1 MTPEIVVVGSV
12 AFDSIQAPAGGREKM
27 LGGSAS
33 YAAVGA
39 ALFAPTGLVAVV
51 GEDFPEEYAA
61 SFARAGVDLAGF
73 VRAEGETFHWS
84 GTYTDDMN
92 DRVTNFTKLGVFEH
106 FTPVLPDAY
115 RDSPCL
121 ALGNIAPA
129 LQLEVLRQMR
139 SPRFVMLD
147 TMNLWIANAKADL
160 LEAVAK
166 SDMVVINEH
175 EIRELTGKSS
185 LVSGARELLKMGPKF
200 ALVKKGEHGAFLLTE
215 DDFLAAPAW
224 PMDLPVDSTGAG
236 DTFSAG
242 IVGTIARAGNLER
255 DTLRRAMAN
264 ATCLASFAC
273 EAFGLE
279 KLLAVT
285 REELDARVAKY
296 RAMLP

>member
-12 AFDSIQAPAGGREKM
+12 AFDSIQAPAGSREKM

-33 YAAVGA
+33 YAAAGA
-39 ALFAPTGLVAVV
+39 ALFSPTGLVAVV
-51 GEDFPEEYAA
+51 GEDFPQEYVD

-73 VRAEGETFHWS
+73 ERAAGETFHWS

-92 DRVTNFTKLGVFEH
+92 DRTTNFTKLGVFES
-106 FTPVLPDAY
+106 FSPRLPEAY
-115 RDSPCL
+115 RDAPCL

-129 LQLEVLRQMR
+129 LQLEVLSQMR
-139 SPRFVMLD
+139 APKFVMLD
-147 TMNLWIANAKADL
+147 TMNLWIANAKEDL
-160 LEAVAK
+160 LKAVAK

-175 EIRELTGKSS
+175 EIRELTGKDS
-185 LVSGARELLKMGPKF
+185 LVAGAKELLGMGPAY
-200 ALVKKGEHGAFLLTE
+200 ALVKKGEHGAFLLTN
-215 DDFLAAPAW
+215 DYFLAAPAW
-224 PMDLPVDSTGAG
+224 PMALPVDSTGAG

-242 IVGTIARAGNLER
+242 IIGTVAAAGNADK

-279 KLLAVT
+279 KLFAVT
-285 REELDARVAKY
+285 REDLDARVEAY
-296 RAMLP
+296 RDMLP

>member
-12 AFDSIQAPAGGREKM
+12 AFDSIQAPAGSREKM

-51 GEDFPEEYAA
+51 GDDFPAEYVEN
-61 SFARAGVDLAGF
+61 FKRAGVDLAGF
-73 VRAEGETFHWS
+73 ERAQGETFHWS

-92 DRVTNFTKLGVFEH
+92 DRVTNFTKLGVFEK
-106 FTPVLPDAY
+106 FSPAVPKEY
-115 RDSPCL
+115 RDAPCL

-129 LQLEVLRQMR
+129 LQLEVLKQMTD
-139 SPRFVMLD
+139 PKFVMLD
-147 TMNLWIANAKADL
+147 TMNLWIANAREDL
-160 LEAVAK
+160 VRAIEQ

-175 EIRELTGKSS
+175 EIRELTGKTS
-185 LVSGARELLKMGPKF
+185 LLSGAQELLAMGPSY
-200 ALVKKGEHGAFLLTE
+200 ALVKKGEHGAFLLT
-215 DDFLAAPAW
+215 DDGFLAAPAW
-224 PMDLPVDSTGAG
+224 PMDLPLDSTGAG

-242 IVGTIARAGNLER
+242 IIGTIAEAQNLECG
-255 DTLRRAMAN
+255 TLRRAMAN

-279 KLLAVT
+279 KLLTVT

-296 RAMLP
+296 REMLP